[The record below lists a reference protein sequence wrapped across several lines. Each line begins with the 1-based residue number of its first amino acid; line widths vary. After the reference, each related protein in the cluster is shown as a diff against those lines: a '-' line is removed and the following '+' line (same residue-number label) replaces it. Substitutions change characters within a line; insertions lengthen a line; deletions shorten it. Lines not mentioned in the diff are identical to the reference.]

1 MGNRPFTTIAAI
13 LFALAVLVH
22 IYRLVRHAQI
32 IVGSHTLSETVSI
45 VAIVIA
51 AIMAWGLFR
60 ESRR

>member
-22 IYRLVRHAQI
+22 IYRLVRHAPI
-32 IVGSHTLSETVSI
+32 IVGSHNISETVSI
-45 VAIVIA
+45 FAIVVA